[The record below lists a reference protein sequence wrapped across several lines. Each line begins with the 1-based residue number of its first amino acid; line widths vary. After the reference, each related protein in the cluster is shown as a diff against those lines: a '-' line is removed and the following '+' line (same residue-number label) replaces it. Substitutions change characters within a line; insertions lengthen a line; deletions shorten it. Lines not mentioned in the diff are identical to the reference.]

1 MAAIVTFPFQE
12 KEGKYFAPISSSEPN
27 YVVING
33 VLTQTDNKIVSGIK
47 GAFASIKL
55 TLPLANAS
63 TKKELFA
70 LNAEAVNSSN

>member
-27 YVVING
+27 YIVVGG
-33 VLTQTDNKIVSGIK
+33 VLTPTDNKIVSGIK
-47 GAFASIKL
+47 GAFANIKL
-55 TLPLANAS
+55 KLPIANAS

-70 LNAEAVNSSN
+70 FNSEAVYSSE

>member
-12 KEGKYFAPISSSEPN
+12 KEGKYFAPISSSETN
-27 YVVING
+27 YIVVNG
-33 VLTQTDNKIVSGIK
+33 VLTQTDDKIVSGIK

-55 TLPLANAS
+55 TLPIANAS
-63 TKKELFA
+63 TEKELFA

>member
-27 YVVING
+27 YIVVSG
-33 VLTQTDNKIVSGIK
+33 SLTQTDNKIVSGIK

-55 TLPLANAS
+55 TLPIANAS

>member
-1 MAAIVTFPFQE
+1 MATVVTFPFQN

-27 YVVING
+27 YIVING

-47 GAFASIKL
+47 GAFALIKL
-55 TLPLANAS
+55 TLPVANAG
-63 TKKELFA
+63 TQKELFA

>member
-1 MAAIVTFPFQE
+1 MATVVTFPFQN

-27 YVVING
+27 YIVVNG

-47 GAFASIKL
+47 GTFALIKL
-55 TLPLANAS
+55 KLPVANAG
-63 TKKELFA
+63 TQKELFA

>member
-27 YVVING
+27 YIVVGG
-33 VLTQTDNKIVSGIK
+33 VLTPTDNKIVSGIK
-47 GAFASIKL
+47 GAFANIKL
-55 TLPLANAS
+55 KLPIANAG

-70 LNAEAVNSSN
+70 FNSEAVYSSE